1 MGRGFHRS
9 VDSGDQGAN
18 AYAYANGSNA
28 TAIAA
33 GKEHLNSSSDEQSV
47 GPSAAS
53 SKRRGSPEAA
63 SYLSVLLERKTLILC
78 LTGFFFQ

>member
-18 AYAYANGSNA
+18 GNGNA

-47 GPSAAS
+47 GSSAAS